1 MIYRCKE
8 FNLFN
13 KAIKATFVI
22 SRYIED
28 NKIHLMLR
36 MEDMRYDICSFHS
49 LGVLNKKFGL
59 SKSND
64 YMINKKYWYMATV
77 EAMNNKSEDVDDK
90 LLSLAYNELN
100 LSMSVLDCILDYA
113 RLLEKSLSGEDS
125 ENIMSIFDKMYWQ
138 VGEL

>member
-13 KAIKATFVI
+13 RDIKATFII

-36 MEDMRYDICSFHS
+36 MEDKRYDICSFHS

-59 SKSND
+59 SKSNEYIVD
-64 YMINKKYWYMATV
+64 KKFWYTPTIEVVNKKD
-77 EAMNNKSEDVDDK
+77 EDVADK

-100 LSMSVLDCILDYA
+100 IPMNVLDCILDYA
-113 RLLEKSLSGEDS
+113 RLLEKSLSDDDS
-125 ENIMSIFDKMYWQ
+125 GNIMSIFDKMYWH
-138 VGEL
+138 VEEF

>member
-1 MIYRCKE
+1 MIYRYKE

-13 KAIKATFVI
+13 KNIKATFVL

-59 SKSND
+59 SKNND
-64 YMINKKYWYMATV
+64 YMIDKKYWYMATV
-77 EAMNNKSEDVDDK
+77 EAINDKSEDVADK

-100 LSMSVLDCILDYA
+100 VPMNVLDCILDYA
-113 RLLEKSLSGEDS
+113 RLLEKSLSDDDS
-125 ENIMSIFDKMYWQ
+125 GNIMSIFDKMYWH
-138 VGEL
+138 VEEF